1 MTKPVHVSIRDDLR
15 MRITVGE
22 WAAGDRLPS
31 ETDLAAR
38 YGVARMTVRQA
49 IGALAGEGIVVRRQ
63 GLGTFAAERLPTRRV
78 GALLSFTEE
87 MRSQG
92 RDVESRL
99 IKAAVE
105 QPTDLARQALQLAAH
120 AATVTI
126 ERVRIVD
133 GRPLAVQHSWLPCA
147 RFAGLGAESLL
158 EDSLYATIEGRYG
171 VRIMRARQV
180 FTAAPAG
187 GPEAEL
193 LELRPGS
200 PVLRVTRT
208 TYDGANCPVEF
219 AMSAMRPESP
229 IETMMERAS
238 DRQRRERA
246 SAGRPEQTGKADWL
260 EPTGKADWAG

>member
-49 IGALAGEGIVVRRQ
+49 IGALAGEGVVVRRQ

-105 QPTDLARQALQLAAH
+105 QPTDLAREALQLAAY

-126 ERVRIVD
+126 QRVRIVD
-133 GRPLAVQHSWLPCA
+133 GRPIAVQHSWLPCA
-147 RFAGLGAESLL
+147 RFAGLDAEPLL

-180 FTAAPAG
+180 FAAAAVAG
-187 GPEAEL
+187 GSEADL
-193 LELRPGS
+193 LELKPGS
-200 PVLRVTRT
+200 PVLRITRT
-208 TYDGANCPVEF
+208 TYDGANCAVEF
-219 AMSAMRPESP
+219 ATSAMRPESP
-229 IETMMERAS
+229 IETMMERAAA
-238 DRQRRERA
+238 RRRRERT
-246 SAGRPEQTGKADWL
+246 SAGRAESTGEAD
-260 EPTGKADWAG
+260 GRG

>member
-126 ERVRIVD
+126 QRVRIVD

-147 RFAGLGAESLL
+147 RFAGLGAEPLL

-180 FTAAPAG
+180 FTAAAG
-187 GPEAEL
+187 GWPRSRAAGTQAGQPGAADHQDH
-193 LELRPGS
+193 LRRGQLPGRIRDERDAAGV
-200 PVLRVTRT
+200 PDRDDDGTRVRAAAP
-208 TYDGANCPVEF
+208 GAGI
-219 AMSAMRPESP
+219 R
-229 IETMMERAS
+229 RAAGA
-238 DRQRRERA
+238 DR
-246 SAGRPEQTGKADWL
+246 GG
-260 EPTGKADWAG
+260 

>member
-22 WAAGDRLPS
+22 WAAGHRLPS

-49 IGALAGEGIVVRRQ
+49 IGALAGEGVVVRRQ

-105 QPTDLARQALQLAAH
+105 QPTDLAREALQLAAH
-120 AATVTI
+120 AATITI
-126 ERVRIVD
+126 QRVRIAD
-133 GRPLAVQHSWLPCA
+133 GYPLAVQHSWLPCA
-147 RFAGLGAESLL
+147 RFAGLDGEPLL

-180 FTAAPAG
+180 FTATVAG
-187 GPEAEL
+187 GSEAEL
-193 LELRPGS
+193 LELKPGS
-200 PVLRVTRT
+200 PVLRITRT

-229 IETMMERAS
+229 IETMMERRPCGS
-238 DRQRRERA
+238 VGNRHPP
-246 SAGRPEQTGKADWL
+246 AGRSRPG
-260 EPTGKADWAG
+260 GADWAAG

>member
-49 IGALAGEGIVVRRQ
+49 IGALAGEGVVVRRQ
-63 GLGTFAAERLPTRRV
+63 GLGTFAAECLPTRRV

-105 QPTDLARQALQLAAH
+105 QPTDLAREALQLAAY

-126 ERVRIVD
+126 QRVRIVD
-133 GRPLAVQHSWLPCA
+133 GNPIAVQHSWLPCA
-147 RFAGLGAESLL
+147 RFAGLDAEPLL

-180 FTAAPAG
+180 FTATAAG
-187 GPEAEL
+187 GSEAEL
-193 LELRPGS
+193 LELKPDS
-200 PVLRVTRT
+200 PVLRITRT

-238 DRQRRERA
+238 VRQRRERT
-246 SAGRPEQTGKADWL
+246 SGGRA
-260 EPTGKADWAG
+260 EPTGEADRAGLTGQADRAG